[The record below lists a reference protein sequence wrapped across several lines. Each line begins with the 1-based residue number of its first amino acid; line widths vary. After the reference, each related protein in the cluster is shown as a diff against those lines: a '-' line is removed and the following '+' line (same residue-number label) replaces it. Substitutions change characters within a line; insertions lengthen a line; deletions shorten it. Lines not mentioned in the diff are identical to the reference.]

1 MIAGKEYN
9 IDAFEI
15 SRLLD
20 KSAIN
25 DILVLDEAGST
36 NTVSIDKLKSGEL
49 SPPFA
54 LIAKKQSAGHGRLG
68 RRWFLKQF

>member
-25 DILVLDEAGST
+25 DILVLDEAKYGF
-36 NTVSIDKLKSGEL
+36 DRQ
-49 SPPFA
+49 A
-54 LIAKKQSAGHGRLG
+54 
-68 RRWFLKQF
+68 